1 MIRIGQTG
9 MPAAAG
15 RDEERL
21 RAASRQ
27 LEGVF
32 VQQMF
37 KAMRDSVPG
46 GGIVDGGAGEETF
59 TGLLDEHL
67 AQQTAEGSGHGP
79 GEALFHQL
87 RAAWMGTQ
95 KADAAESAQSADA
108 VDVNRTGFGTAADAA
123 GRGME
128 VVR

>member
-1 MIRIGQTG
+1 MIRIGSTG
-9 MPAAAG
+9 TPAAAG
-15 RDEERL
+15 GDEARL
-21 RAASRQ
+21 RAAARQ

-67 AQQTAEGSGHGP
+67 ASQAAEGNGRGP
-79 GEALFHQL
+79 GEALFLQM
-87 RAAWMGTQ
+87 RAAWQAST
-95 KADAAESAQSADA
+95 ADGDTPAEGQVAP
-108 VDVNRTGFGTAADAA
+108 
-123 GRGME
+123 
-128 VVR
+128 

>member
-1 MIRIGQTG
+1 MIRMGAQGT
-9 MPAAAG
+9 PVAAG

-67 AQQTAEGSGHGP
+67 ASQAADGNGRGP
-79 GEALFHQL
+79 GEALFVQL
-87 RAAWMGTQ
+87 RATWLAGQ
-95 KADAAESAQSADA
+95 AQAPDDA
-108 VDVNRTGFGTAADAA
+108 RGTAGA
-123 GRGME
+123 GE
-128 VVR
+128 VAP

>member
-1 MIRIGQTG
+1 MIRIGQAGT
-9 MPAAAG
+9 PAAAG

-67 AQQTAEGSGHGP
+67 ASQSAQGNGRGP

-87 RAAWMGTQ
+87 RATWLAGQ
-95 KADAAESAQSADA
+95 GDAPAGAP
-108 VDVNRTGFGTAADAA
+108 AA
-123 GRGME
+123 GPGE
-128 VVR
+128 VAP

>member
-9 MPAAAG
+9 VPAAAG

-67 AQQTAEGSGHGP
+67 AQQTAEGSGSGP

-87 RAAWMGTQ
+87 RAAWLGTR
-95 KADAAESAQSADA
+95 ADGAVDA
-108 VDVNRTGFGTAADAA
+108 VDAKAMTTTDAAMTAA

-128 VVR
+128 VAR